1 MNPRIEEILA
11 EEHRKD
17 IRHDINHI
25 RLEEKAL
32 KGRVYRPN
40 WFTHAMQNLGRILI
54 AQGERLV
61 KRYETPKKRCQQSGH
76 SYAH

>member
-1 MNPRIEEILA
+1 MNPFMEEILI

-17 IRHDINHI
+17 VRRDMKHI
-25 RLEEKAL
+25 RLEEQAL
-32 KGRVYRPN
+32 SGRPYRPN
-40 WFTHAMQNLGRILI
+40 WFTHAMQGLGRILI

-61 KRYETPKKRCQQSGH
+61 KRYETPKKHCQQSRH